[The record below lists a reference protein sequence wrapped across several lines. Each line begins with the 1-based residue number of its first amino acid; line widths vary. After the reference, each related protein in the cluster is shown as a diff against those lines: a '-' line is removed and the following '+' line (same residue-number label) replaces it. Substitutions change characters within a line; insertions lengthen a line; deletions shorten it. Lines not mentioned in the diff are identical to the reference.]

1 MGRIKT
7 TPIKRATQKIY
18 AAYKDRLKKNF
29 DENKKVV
36 DEVTNNISKPIRNKI
51 AGYATRL
58 MNRGDSV
65 NKPHTPPKKTSR
77 KGEYDDRS
85 NGDRR

>member
-7 TPIKRATQKIY
+7 TPVKRATQKIY
-18 AAYKDRLKKNF
+18 AAHKDRLKKDF

-36 DEVTNNISKPIRNKI
+36 DEISNNLSRPIRNKI

-58 MNRGDSV
+58 MNRGDKV
-65 NKPHTPPKKTSR
+65 NKPNTPPKKPVR
-77 KGEYDDRS
+77 KKAYGERKY
-85 NGDRR
+85 GDRR